1 MRYYNIPIFIPE
13 LACPFQCIYCDQR
26 KITGQSHFVNEEEI
40 ISIIDNHISTI
51 STEDNYIQVAFF
63 GGTFTGLSLKKQEQ
77 YLKLVQP
84 YISSTQIQ
92 GIRIST
98 RPDYITEDILNL
110 LKLYNVTNIELGAQ
124 SLVDSVLE
132 KVHRGHTYN
141 DVKKASEL
149 IIKHGF
155 TLGLQMMLG
164 LPGDTKE
171 YSMET
176 AKRIIQLDAK
186 ETRIYPTLVIKGTA
200 LDTLLKK
207 GRYSAMTTLEAVEQ
221 SAELFQ
227 LFHKHNVKVL
237 RIGLY
242 PSEDL
247 LNEEVVAGPDMRH
260 FKEKV
265 MTQNWNKKLKS
276 IIPKSK
282 NNKQALIFT
291 AKSQLNFANGFK
303 ASNKSMLLKHFKKVK
318 FKVDSSLKDFE
329 YYVNYSR

>member
-26 KITGQSHFVNEEEI
+26 KITGQSHFVNELEI
-40 ISIIDNHISTI
+40 TSTI
-51 STEDNYIQVAFF
+51 ESYLETIPKENTYIQLAFF
-63 GGTFTGLSLKKQEQ
+63 GGTFTGLSIENQKQ
-77 YLKLVQP
+77 YLELVQP
-84 YISSTQIQ
+84 YIVSKQIQ

-98 RPDYITEDILNL
+98 RPDYITEEILKV
-110 LKLYNVTNIELGAQ
+110 LKQYNVTNIELGAQ
-124 SLVDSVLE
+124 SLIDEVLE
-132 KVHRGHTYN
+132 KIHRGHTYY
-141 DVKKASEL
+141 DVKIASDL

-164 LPGDTKE
+164 LPADTKE
-171 YSMET
+171 YSLET
-176 AKRIIQLDAK
+176 AKRIIELGAT
-186 ETRIYPTLVIKGTA
+186 ETRIYPTLVINGTA
-200 LDTLLKK
+200 LDTLLDK
-207 GRYSAMTTLEAVEQ
+207 GKYSAMTTLEAVEQ

-265 MTQNWNKKLKS
+265 MTQIWNKKLIS
-276 IIPKSK
+276 IIPKSIE
-282 NNKQALIFT
+282 NKQALIYT
-291 AKSQLNFANGFK
+291 AKNQLNFANGFK
-303 ASNKSMLLKHFKKVK
+303 AGNKLMLLKHFKKVK